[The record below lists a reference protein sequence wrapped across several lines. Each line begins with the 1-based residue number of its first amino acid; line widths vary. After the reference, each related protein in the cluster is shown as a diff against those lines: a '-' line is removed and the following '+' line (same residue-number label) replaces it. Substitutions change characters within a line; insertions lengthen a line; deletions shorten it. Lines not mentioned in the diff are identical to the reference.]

1 MINKLK
7 DFLMG
12 CLKIKG
18 LCIKC
23 CYALIIFIM
32 CLHSK
37 AYSANV
43 NPDIYYNKGVFELNR
58 NNYNVA
64 LASYLRYIQIE
75 EQSEKPDLKKL
86 MLAYLGA
93 SAIYDVYT
101 DYEQALDFLN
111 KGKRLSIT
119 LRDEN
124 MEFKFT
130 TNMVGVCCESKRT
143 YEAEKYNETLIKRF
157 HHVDKKL
164 REFYYFFNKGY
175 IAKNRGNY
183 DDLVLYMSKTLECIN
198 KYHLDKNQKIY
209 PYSDIFLAYEREGKY
224 KEALATLEKYYSLA
238 KVSHKEYLIVD
249 CFKGFMRL
257 YTKLGNKEK
266 ALYYQDQYFKYSD
279 SLLNI
284 KSFNK
289 IRSDYQTGEKKKLG
303 KRIDSLEKTSNM
315 QQKMLII
322 VLIGL
327 IIAII
332 VVAFILR
339 QKKRLDIANSALYK
353 KNKELIKIEKLYR
366 KISIDKD
373 EKLLKEHNNSEIEES
388 GNNETYQNEE
398 LLRKIRLV
406 MEDVE
411 TFCNPD
417 FSLPML
423 AKMVDSNTFY
433 VSQVINSTYNENFR
447 TFIYEYRVKEAMN
460 RLVDTETYGYYNI
473 HGIAESV
480 GYKSTSNFIS
490 AFKKVTGMTPSLY
503 KKMAMEEKNRIDLKI
518 RKEE

>member
-1 MINKLK
+1 
-7 DFLMG
+7 
-12 CLKIKG
+12 
-18 LCIKC
+18 
-23 CYALIIFIM
+23 M

-37 AYSANV
+37 AYSASVDPN
-43 NPDIYYNKGVFELNR
+43 IYYNRGVSEINR

-64 LASYLRYIQIE
+64 LANYLRYIQIE
-75 EQSEKPDLKKL
+75 EQLDKPDLNKF

-93 SAIYDVYT
+93 GTIYTVYT
-101 DYEQALDFLN
+101 DYDQALDFFS
-111 KGKRLSIT
+111 KGRCLSIQ
-119 LRDEN
+119 LKDEK
-124 MEFKFT
+124 MEFKFV
-130 TNMVGVCCESKRT
+130 TNMIGVYCDSKRT
-143 YEAEKYNETLIKRF
+143 YEAEKYNETIIKNF
-157 HHVDKKL
+157 NHVDKKL
-164 REFYYFFNKGY
+164 REFYYYFNKGY
-175 IAKNRGNY
+175 IAKNKGN
-183 DDLVLYMSKTLECIN
+183 DKDLVLYMSKTLECID
-198 KYHLDKNQKIY
+198 KYHLDKEQKIY
-209 PYSDIFLAYEREGKY
+209 PYSETFLAYEREGKY

-238 KVSHKEYLIVD
+238 KVAHKKYLAVD
-249 CFKGFMRL
+249 CFKGFMRI

-266 ALYYQDQYFKYSD
+266 ALYYQDRYFQYSD

-284 KSFNK
+284 KSYNK
-289 IRSDYQTGEKKKLG
+289 VRNDYQKCEKKNLG
-303 KRIDSLEKTSNM
+303 LKIDNLEKKSNI
-315 QQKMLII
+315 QQRILIL

-327 IIAII
+327 LIAII

-339 QKKRLDIANSALYK
+339 QKKRLYIANSALYK

-366 KISIDKD
+366 RIAIDKD
-373 EKLLKEHNNSEIEES
+373 EELLKEHNKNLEVEANGNTEI
-388 GNNETYQNEE
+388 YQNEE
-398 LLRKIRLV
+398 LLRKIRFV

-460 RLVDTETYGYYNI
+460 RLVDTETYGCYNI

-503 KKMAMEEKNRIDLKI
+503 KKMAMEEKNRSDLKI
-518 RKEE
+518 SKED

>member
-1 MINKLK
+1 MRYIY
-7 DFLMG
+7 
-12 CLKIKG
+12 
-18 LCIKC
+18 KC
-23 CYALIIFIM
+23 VKWYYALIIIIA
-32 CLHSK
+32 CSQLK
-37 AYSANV
+37 VYPDNV
-43 NPDIYYNKGVFELNR
+43 NPNIYYNKGVNEMNR
-58 NNYNVA
+58 NNYNIA
-64 LASYLRYIQIE
+64 LANYLRYIQIE
-75 EQSEKPDLKKL
+75 ELSEKPDLKRL
-86 MLAYLGA
+86 MQAYLSA

-119 LRDEN
+119 LKDEDV
-124 MEFKFT
+124 EFKFT

-143 YEAEKYNETLIKRF
+143 YEAEKYNETIIKEF

-175 IAKNRGNY
+175 IAKNRGN
-183 DDLVLYMSKTLECIN
+183 DKDLVLYMSKTLDIIN
-198 KYHLDKNQKIY
+198 KYHLDENKKIY
-209 PYSDIFLAYEREGKY
+209 PYSEIFLAYEREGKY
-224 KEALATLEKYYSLA
+224 TDALVSLEKYYSFA
-238 KVSHKEYLIVD
+238 KFAQKKYLVVD
-249 CFKGFMRL
+249 CFKGFMRI

-284 KSFNK
+284 KNFNK
-289 IRSDYQTGEKKKLG
+289 IRSDYQIGEKKKLG
-303 KRIDSLEKTSNM
+303 KRIDSLEKTSII
-315 QQKMLII
+315 QQRMLII
-322 VLIGL
+322 VFAGL
-327 IIAII
+327 ITAII

-339 QKKRLDIANSALYK
+339 QKKRLYIANSALYK

-366 KISIDKD
+366 KIAIDKD
-373 EKLLKEHNNSEIEES
+373 DELLKEHNKNLGVGENGNTEI
-388 GNNETYQNEE
+388 YQNED

-406 MEDVE
+406 MEDVD

-460 RLVDTETYGYYNI
+460 RLVDTDTYGNYNI

-490 AFKKVTGMTPSLY
+490 AFKKVTGMPPSLY
-503 KKMAMEEKNRIDLKI
+503 KKMAMEEKNRSDL
-518 RKEE
+518 

>member
-1 MINKLK
+1 MKGIYR
-7 DFLMG
+7 F
-12 CLKIKG
+12 IKW
-18 LCIKC
+18 
-23 CYALIIFIM
+23 CYVFIVILI
-32 CLHSK
+32 CSQSK
-37 AYSANV
+37 AYTANV
-43 NPDIYYNKGVFELNR
+43 NPDAYYNKGVLELNR
-58 NNYNVA
+58 NNYNIA
-64 LASYLRYIQIE
+64 LANYLRYIQIE
-75 EQSEKPDLKKL
+75 EQSEKPDLNRL

-111 KGKRLSIT
+111 KGRRLSVI
-119 LRDEN
+119 LKDEN

-143 YEAEKYNETLIKRF
+143 YEAEKYNETIIKRF

-164 REFYYFFNKGY
+164 REFYYYFNKGY

-183 DDLVLYMSKTLECIN
+183 NDLVLYMSKTLDCIN
-198 KYHLDKNQKIY
+198 KYHLNKNQKIY
-209 PYSDIFLAYEREGKY
+209 PYSEIFLAYEREGKY
-224 KEALATLEKYYSLA
+224 KEALASLAKYYSLA
-238 KVSHKEYLIVD
+238 KISHKDYLIVD
-249 CFKGFMRL
+249 CFKGFMRI

-279 SLLNI
+279 SLLNL
-284 KSFNK
+284 KNFNK
-289 IRSDYQTGEKKKLG
+289 IRSDYQSGEKKNLG
-303 KRIDSLEKTSNM
+303 KRIDNLEKTSDM
-315 QQKMLII
+315 QQRMLII
-322 VLIGL
+322 VFAGL
-327 IIAII
+327 ITAII
-332 VVAFILR
+332 VVVFIFR
-339 QKKRLDIANSALYK
+339 QKKRLYIANSYIYK

-366 KISIDKD
+366 KIAIDKD
-373 EKLLKEHNNSEIEES
+373 EELIKDHNHTSEIEGN

-398 LLRKIRLV
+398 LLRKIRFV
-406 MEDVE
+406 MEDVN

-460 RLVDTETYGYYNI
+460 RLVDTETYGNYNI

-480 GYKSTSNFIS
+480 GYKSISNFIS

-503 KKMAMEEKNRIDLKI
+503 KKMAMEEKSRTDLKI
-518 RKEE
+518 RKGE